1 MSFLKKNSDKMFDLG
16 NMVSVVGPEAYF
28 QGTLNAKGSLRID
41 GRMEGA
47 ITDAHAV
54 VIGEAGKVIG
64 DISAESVVIGGEV
77 KGNISAVQSAELLS
91 TSRVSGDIRT
101 AKILIEEGAYFEG
114 HCNMV
119 KADEEE
125 AQPEPREEQ
134 GSRDKDE
141 EHQEE
146 ENA

>member
-54 VIGEAGKVIG
+54 VIGDAGKVIG
-64 DISAESVVIGGEV
+64 DISAETVVIGGEV

-91 TSRVSGDIRT
+91 TCKVTGDVRT

-119 KADEEE
+119 KAEDEEE
-125 AQPEPREEQ
+125 PQEPASKPE
-134 GSRDKDE
+134 GD
-141 EHQEE
+141 EE